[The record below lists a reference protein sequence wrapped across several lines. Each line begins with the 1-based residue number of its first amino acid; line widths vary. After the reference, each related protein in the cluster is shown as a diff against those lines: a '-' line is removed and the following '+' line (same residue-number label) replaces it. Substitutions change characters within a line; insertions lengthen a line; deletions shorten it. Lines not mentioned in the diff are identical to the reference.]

1 MRLARLI
8 QPIIPARSLF
18 FAGFPAPAAAV
29 SGKGKHMKKGAAGK
43 AVYRKDYRPYPW
55 IVDRAGFR
63 FEIGDDSTRV
73 QAELDLR
80 QRAGGPDPVGPATA
94 DIELDGQDM
103 QLESVMLDGR
113 PLAPGQYTLSPDK
126 LVVHGAPGSCR
137 LAIEVRIRPQENT
150 ALEGLYPSGQFLLTQ
165 CESEGFR
172 KICYFPDRPDVMTRY
187 EVTVVADR
195 ERYPVLLSNGNA
207 VASGDLDDGRHW
219 VRWDDP
225 FAKPC
230 YLFALVAG
238 DLACVEDHFRT
249 RSGRDVT
256 LRFYVEHGDEDKCGH
271 AMESLV
277 HAMKWDEER
286 FDLEY
291 DLDFY
296 HVVVTHDFNM
306 GAMENKSLNIFNS
319 KYVLARP
326 DTATDTDYQGIE
338 GVIGHEYFHNW
349 TGNRV
354 TCRDWFQLTLKEG
367 LTVFRDQEFSS
378 DMQSRAVKR
387 IRDVRVLRSRQ
398 FPEDSGPMAH
408 PIRPDKYMEI
418 NNFYTMTVYQ
428 KGAEIIRM
436 YHTLLGEEGFRKGM
450 KLYFERHDHA
460 AVTCDDF
467 LAAMANANGTD
478 LTDFSRWYG
487 QSGTPEVTARG
498 EWNRDAETFTLRLSQ
513 HTPPTSDQPQKIPL
527 TIPVAMG
534 LLAPGGQEFPLRL
547 AGENAPG
554 GTSRVLVLDQAEQAF
569 TFTGIDAAPVPS
581 LLRGFSAPVR
591 LEYPYSAAELA
602 LLMTHDSD
610 AFVRWEAA
618 QLLAQRE
625 ILANVERNSGGAAM
639 ALGDRLVEAFRA
651 LLLDETSDP
660 ALIAE
665 ALTLPD
671 EDYLGQQMQ
680 VIDVDGIHA
689 ARQFVKTG
697 LAQSQ
702 ADLLATR
709 YAELAAAGPY
719 DKSPASMARRS
730 LRNVCLSY
738 LVLTAGGFE
747 RAESQLSGS
756 DNMTDTLAAL
766 QGLVRAQAPGAA
778 AALQAFE
785 ERWRDD
791 ALVMDKWFAIQAT
804 VPAADTV
811 DRVRALM
818 EHPAFSL
825 TNPNKVR
832 SLLGAF
838 AMMNPTGFH
847 ASSGAGYRLH
857 ADQVIALNGLNPQ
870 VAARMASAFNAWTRY
885 DEPRQA
891 LMRAELERVGAA
903 PGLSPDVA
911 EIVQSA
917 LRMGKAGP

>member
-1 MRLARLI
+1 
-8 QPIIPARSLF
+8 
-18 FAGFPAPAAAV
+18 
-29 SGKGKHMKKGAAGK
+29 MKKGAAGK
-43 AVYRKDYRPYPW
+43 AIYRKDYSPYPW
-55 IVDRAGFR
+55 LLDHARFR
-63 FEIGDDSTRV
+63 FEIGEQSTRV
-73 QAELDLR
+73 LAELDFRHRSGALEPGR
-80 QRAGGPDPVGPATA
+80 PIAA

-103 QLESVMLDGR
+103 ELVSVALDGAH
-113 PLAPGQYTLSPDK
+113 LQPGQYTVSPDK
-126 LVVHGAPGSCR
+126 LTVHGAPGSCR

-187 EVTVVADR
+187 EVTLVADR
-195 ERYPVLLSNGNA
+195 ARYPVLLSNGNA
-207 VASGDLDDGRHW
+207 VDSGELQDGRHW

-256 LRFYVEHGDEDKCGH
+256 LRFYVEHGDEDKCDH
-271 AMESLV
+271 AMESLI
-277 HAMKWDEER
+277 HAMKWDEDR

-291 DLDFY
+291 DLNIY

-436 YHTLLGEEGFRKGM
+436 YHTLLGEEGFQKGM
-450 KLYFERHDHA
+450 KLYFERHDHE

-467 LAAMANANGTD
+467 LAAMADANGFD
-478 LTDFSRWYG
+478 LGHFARWYG
-487 QSGTPEVTARG
+487 QSGTPEISVSG
-498 EWNRDAETFTLRLSQ
+498 EWDGDRETYTLRLSQ
-513 HTPPTSDQPQKIPL
+513 RTPPTPDQPEKAPL
-527 TIPVAMG
+527 TIPVALG
-534 LLAPGGQEFPLRL
+534 LLDPDGRELPLQL
-547 AGENAPG
+547 EGEGAGA
-554 GTSRVLVLDQAEQAF
+554 GTARVLVLDQAEQDF
-569 TFTGIDAAPVPS
+569 TFTGIRAAPVPS

-591 LEYPYSAAELA
+591 LDYPYDADDLA

-610 AFVRWEAA
+610 AFMRWEAA

-625 ILANVERNSGGAAM
+625 ILANVERRRAGAA
-639 ALGDRLVEAFRA
+639 LEIGERLVRAFRA
-651 LLLDETSDP
+651 LLGDRASDP

-671 EDYLGQQMQ
+671 EEYLAQQME
-680 VIDVDGIHA
+680 VIDVDGIHE
-689 ARQFVKTG
+689 ARHFVKSK
-697 LAQSQ
+697 LA
-702 ADLLATR
+702 AALAEPLQGR
-709 YAELAAAGPY
+709 YRELAASGPY
-719 DKSPASMARRS
+719 DKSPEAMARRS
-730 LRNVCLSY
+730 LRNACLSY
-738 LVLTAGGFE
+738 LVLTADGFE
-747 RAESQLSGS
+747 LAHAQLSES
-756 DNMTDTLAAL
+756 NNMTDTLAAL
-766 QGLVRAQAPGAA
+766 QGLVRAEAPGSE

-785 ERWRDD
+785 EHWRQD
-791 ALVMDKWFAIQAT
+791 ALVMDKWFAIQASVPGEGT
-804 VPAADTV
+804 VE
-811 DRVRALM
+811 RVRRLM

-832 SLLGAF
+832 ALLGAF
-838 AMMNPTGFH
+838 SMMNPTGFH
-847 ASSGAGYRLH
+847 AGSGAGYRLH

-885 DEPRQA
+885 DERRQA
-891 LMRAELERVGAA
+891 LMRAELERIGATG
-903 PGLSPDVA
+903 GLSPDVA
-911 EIVQSA
+911 EIVHSA
-917 LRMGKAGP
+917 LRMGEGQKKA